1 MTLAFAVILV
11 VGRDFSAIRENQR
24 VYFSITVADVGYTR
38 KPCCGRKTAR
48 CKIRYVSKFIAA
60 SRGSSFDRRLLC

>member
-1 MTLAFAVILV
+1 MTLDFAVILV

-38 KPCCGRKTAR
+38 KPCCGKPHDA
-48 CKIRYVSKFIAA
+48 KFDTY
-60 SRGSSFDRRLLC
+60 RNL